1 MHKLMLD
8 TQIID
13 AFLNGESLEKYIED
27 DIFIIGESTNL
38 FTEPTYV
45 DKDKVYMLKKRI
57 EAVVRSFMM
66 PSEEKYQLFLKNT
79 EFIERNIIIKL
90 VVGMPLNFKK
100 LFRQDSFGKNNIIID
115 LANYTLHSNDYEEML
130 EDIEDY
136 LRYAV
141 TLLVL
146 DSNGEDLK
154 TPINTF
160 EHALF
165 CASFASYISESNQLN
180 FMRNLKLLDMWIF
193 LEYDTLKRIIN
204 NKKYASRYAL
214 DYLDMTIT
222 ANPEMIVLGVT
233 GKVFLEN
240 KSIDEAKKLYDRGPN
255 YFIKQ
260 VSKDYELSFASKITK
275 TLSVVK
281 HLISPFLIVWLVSF
295 MVSVYMGEANLP
307 FKIMPLIITFLLC
320 LMECL
325 KYKLSYINLSKCLIK
340 ISLYFLTMI
349 LFVIILV

>member
-1 MHKLMLD
+1 MHKFMID
-8 TQIID
+8 TTIVD
-13 AFLNGESLEKYIED
+13 AFLNGENLEKFKEED
-27 DIFIIGESTNL
+27 IYIIGENTNL
-38 FTEPTYV
+38 FTEPTFV
-45 DKDKVYMLKKRI
+45 NIDKVYKLKKRI
-57 EAVVRSFMM
+57 EALMKSFMM
-66 PSEEKYQLFLKNT
+66 PDEEKYKSFLKNP
-79 EFIERNIIIKL
+79 EFIEQNIIIKL

-100 LFRQDSFGKNNIIID
+100 LFRQDKYGKNNIIID
-115 LANYTLHSNDYEEML
+115 LANYTLHSDDYEEML
-130 EDIEDY
+130 FDIEDY
-136 LRYAV
+136 LAYSL

-146 DSNGEDLK
+146 DSTGTDLK

-193 LEYDTLKRIIN
+193 LEYDTLKRITN

-214 DYLDMTIT
+214 EYLDMAIT

-260 VSKDYELSFASKITK
+260 IAKDYELSFASKITK
-275 TLSVVK
+275 TLSAIK
-281 HLISPFLIVWLVSF
+281 NLIIPFLIVWIISF
-295 MVSVYMGEANLP
+295 MVSAYTGVMNLP
-307 FKIMPLIITFLLC
+307 FKIIPLIIAFFLC
-320 LMECL
+320 LIETL
-325 KYKLSYINLSKCLIK
+325 KYKLSYISLTKGLIK
-340 ISLYFLTMI
+340 IFLYFLTMVI
-349 LFVIILV
+349 FVIILV